1 MDALSGLR
9 RRWKRSGLEAFARR
23 HERALLLAVLCLS
36 VMAPLVKYM
45 ALSDHWDSSIE
56 IHRAS
61 SGHGGG
67 TAGPEP
73 ADDAGDVSSA
83 QDPRLTF
90 ADPIICDMGE
100 RELARWNQCNRKKFK
115 PIRSCRRA
123 AGKCVVLPLYK
134 QKLTPFC
141 SECLNDG
148 KKLVSGDALR
158 EKERVHPADLV
169 AENPVLPRLTDH
181 PPLSPSPLPWIF
193 VQKDDCFREAET
205 YAMTQRRCVKARE
218 AVKRKQC
225 EVPAGEDSF
234 HHRVRR
240 ECMVATTKIAASAAE
255 VARMRRIVPRAFE
268 LVERQERQQR
278 RGRSKRARRAAERLA
293 STNSGGG
300 GNGAGQEPPAAAQ
313 PDGNKIEYGQVE
325 ISSRPE
331 YPTLD
336 LEGGDDEDEER
347 RR

>member
-1 MDALSGLR
+1 
-9 RRWKRSGLEAFARR
+9 
-23 HERALLLAVLCLS
+23 
-36 VMAPLVKYM
+36 
-45 ALSDHWDSSIE
+45 
-56 IHRAS
+56 
-61 SGHGGG
+61 
-67 TAGPEP
+67 
-73 ADDAGDVSSA
+73 
-83 QDPRLTF
+83 
-90 ADPIICDMGE
+90 
-100 RELARWNQCNRKKFK
+100 
-115 PIRSCRRA
+115 
-123 AGKCVVLPLYK
+123 
-134 QKLTPFC
+134 
-141 SECLNDG
+141 
-148 KKLVSGDALR
+148 
-158 EKERVHPADLV
+158 
-169 AENPVLPRLTDH
+169 
-181 PPLSPSPLPWIF
+181 
-193 VQKDDCFREAET
+193 
-205 YAMTQRRCVKARE
+205 MTQRRCVKARE

-300 GNGAGQEPPAAAQ
+300 GNGAGQEPPAAAK